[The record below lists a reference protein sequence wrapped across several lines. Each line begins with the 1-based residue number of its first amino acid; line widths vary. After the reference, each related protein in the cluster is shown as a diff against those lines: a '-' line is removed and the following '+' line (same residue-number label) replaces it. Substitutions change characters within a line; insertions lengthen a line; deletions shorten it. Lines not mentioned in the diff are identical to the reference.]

1 MMMLKDVMAVLDTI
15 ASFEAAEEW
24 DNVGLMVGDMSSP
37 ISSILVAL
45 DPSLEVIHT
54 AKEGGIDLIL
64 THHPLIFHPIS
75 RIDLQDV
82 IAKKIAM
89 LIQTR
94 INLISMHTNLDKA
107 PGGVA
112 DELAKRLSLNDVRT
126 HGYMRIGFIKKT
138 TTPDEWMTALSI
150 RGARLIDAGK
160 DVSMVAVCP
169 GSGMEYWKHALSLG
183 CDTFVTGD
191 VRYHAGLDAK
201 EAGMNVVDLGHFGTE
216 EIIVNPL
223 AERLKQELTGVAIH
237 AHQGRDVFSTYNN

>member
-15 ASFEAAEEW
+15 APFEAAEGW
-24 DNVGLMVGDMSSP
+24 DNVGLMVGDLGSRINSV
-37 ISSILVAL
+37 LVAL

-54 AKEGGIDLIL
+54 AKEARIDLIL
-64 THHPLIFHPIS
+64 THHPLILQPIE

-89 LIQTR
+89 LIRTR

-112 DELAKRLSLNDVRT
+112 DELAKMLALNDIKS
-126 HGYMRIGFIKKT
+126 HGYMRIGYINIPTNLNDWIK
-138 TTPDEWMTALSI
+138 ALCI
-150 RGARLIDAGK
+150 RGARLIDTGR

-191 VRYHAGLDAK
+191 VRYHAGLEAK
-201 EAGMNVVDLGHFGTE
+201 EAGMNVVDMGHFGTE

-223 AERLKQELTGVAIH
+223 AERLKQELKGVAVH
-237 AHQGRDVFSTYNN
+237 AHQGRDVFSCYNN